1 MANQIQLNTQVNMKK
16 KFKNNKFS
24 LSDMNYVSNIKKNN
38 LKYQLIN
45 SFNIKKWMHYNNG
58 KISII

>member
-1 MANQIQLNTQVNMKK
+1 MKK